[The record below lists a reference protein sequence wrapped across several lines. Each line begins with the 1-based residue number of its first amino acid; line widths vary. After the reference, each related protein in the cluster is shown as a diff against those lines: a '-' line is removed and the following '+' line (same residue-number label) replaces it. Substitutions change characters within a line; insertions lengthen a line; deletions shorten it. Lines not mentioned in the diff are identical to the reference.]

1 MEEIQGEANFWR
13 QEIKK
18 QGELTKRFSDTS
30 LNLLIEKEEFS
41 TSKVTKRNKWTDI
54 VVESLAKNVTD
65 NRKFRRKKSK
75 QQREV
80 NIVTRK
86 ETDSNKTLLRCW

>member
-1 MEEIQGEANFWR
+1 MEEIQGEANFRR
-13 QEIKK
+13 QEIRK

-30 LNLLIEKEEFS
+30 LNSLIEKEEFS
-41 TSKVTKRNKWTDI
+41 TSKVTKRNEWTDI

-86 ETDSNKTLLRCW
+86 ETDSNKTLLRC